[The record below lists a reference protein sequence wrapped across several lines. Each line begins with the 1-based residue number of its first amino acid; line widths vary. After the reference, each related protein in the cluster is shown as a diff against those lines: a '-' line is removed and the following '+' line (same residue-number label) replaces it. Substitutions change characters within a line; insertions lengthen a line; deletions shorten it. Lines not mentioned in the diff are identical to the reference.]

1 VRTGTPRHS
10 KPFYQSKNKLDVTGT
25 IESMTAESL
34 DVVIIFLP
42 E

>member
-1 VRTGTPRHS
+1 VHAQTQQALRDH
-10 KPFYQSKNKLDVTGT
+10 QSKNKLDVTGT